1 MKTLDQLFHTQRTR
15 NAVTIALLFFLPF
28 IFFWRQTLGWL
39 TLADADAL
47 FWFYPAYHFVA
58 EQLKQGQL
66 PLWNPDLYGGMPLF
80 GQWQAGVLDPLN
92 WLYLFGLSE
101 RTITL
106 AQQLT
111 FSLALLG
118 MYGYVRQLACGR
130 RAAVFAAVVYG
141 LSGFIVART
150 IYPGIFHVVALTPW
164 VFIFLERLAQHR
176 RWRDAAFGALFV
188 AWQLFAAHPQPFI
201 YAAAMAAAYA
211 LYRFEWRTTNAKAW
225 AQQNWRF
232 ALQSACLYLGGFGLA
247 AIQLWPVAEMAAQ
260 SVRQEWP
267 YEHFTANSLHPV
279 SLLGVVFPF
288 LHGQGRGFFHLPFWG
303 PYWHAIEPT
312 IYLGGAVSAF
322 AVIAWFA
329 AWRGKWPLARFW
341 NVVAVVGVLLA
352 LGRYFAPLARVLYHV
367 PVWGQM
373 RSPNRHWLEVSFAV
387 AVLCGLLMD
396 RMLMESL
403 LRDGADELRGKAMLW
418 LKWLAPL
425 LTLLVLAIGWFGWFR
440 PGRSQAWLRTLPDF
454 HYLPPNFLR
463 AGGPEFWLPMLLVP
477 VTLATLGFFLRAPH
491 SLNRYAF
498 LLVAVLLDFQS
509 YAHFAPVS
517 AGQQSL
523 NSLLGRA
530 VPATLNP
537 AGAAFRLHQVMTPDS
552 QGFNPFW
559 MHGHEFITGYDPLL
573 NTRYKTFTGIDEAGR
588 NFSPTLLQPADTT
601 LDLLNVRYVMLSP
614 EYLKQQSEADKA
626 AMQDAARWRA
636 VRNDSPIQWYID
648 HQVYENLRAQPRVWL
663 VGEVQVVT
671 DWYQQLQRLR
681 GELKDEQGRAFD
693 PRRTAISETSYGF
706 TDFVSSFDSS
716 GEPFAAAAA
725 TIVQRQPG
733 RMLIETD
740 AARPS
745 LLVIS
750 EMAYPGWQVK
760 IDGQWGSWQRV
771 NYMLCGVRLQA
782 GKHRVEFFYRPPSV
796 KTGAM
801 VSLIAAFILLGVIAW
816 SFRFES

>member
-1 MKTLDQLFHTQRTR
+1 MHDWFRQHPRAATVAAPLF
-15 NAVTIALLFFLPF
+15 LFLLPF
-28 IFFWRQTLGWL
+28 AFFWRQTLGWL

-66 PLWNPDLYGGMPLF
+66 PLWNPHLYGGMPLF

-92 WLYLFGLSE
+92 WIYLFGLSE

-118 MYGYVRQLACGR
+118 MYGYVRQLSAGR
-130 RAAVFAAVVYG
+130 RAAVFAAVIYG

-176 RWRDAAFGALFV
+176 RWRDAVFGALFV
-188 AWQLFAAHPQPFI
+188 AWQLFAAHPQPFL
-201 YAAAMAAAYA
+201 YAAVMAGAYA
-211 LYRFEWRTTNAKAW
+211 LFRMQWRAVSVSEWLRLNI
-225 AQQNWRF
+225 RF
-232 ALQSACLYLGGFGLA
+232 AVQAFCVYFGGVCLA
-247 AIQLWPVAEMAAQ
+247 ALQLLPVAEMAAQ

-267 YEHFTANSLHPV
+267 YEHFTFNSLHPA
-279 SLLGVVFPF
+279 SLLSVVFPF
-288 LHGQGRGFFHLPFWG
+288 LHGQGRGFLHLPFWG

-312 IYLGGAVSAF
+312 IYLGGAVLVF

-341 NVVAVVGVLLA
+341 NFVAVVGVLLA

-387 AVLCGLLMD
+387 AVLSGF
-396 RMLMESL
+396 LMERL
-403 LRDGADELRGKAMLW
+403 LRDNADELRSTVARW
-418 LKWLAPL
+418 LTRLAPL
-425 LTLLVLAIGWFGWFR
+425 LILLVWLVGGFAWQR
-440 PGRSQAWLRTLPDF
+440 PGLTQAWLRTLPDF
-454 HYLPPNFLR
+454 QYLPPNFLR

-477 VTLATLGFFLRAPH
+477 ATLAALAYFLRAPQ
-491 SLNRYAF
+491 SLRRYAF

-517 AGQQSL
+517 ATGQSL
-523 NSLLGRA
+523 NSLLGRGVA
-530 VPATLNP
+530 ATLNP
-537 AGAAFRLHQVMTPDS
+537 AGAAFRSHQLLTSDS

-573 NTRYKTFTGIDEAGR
+573 STRYKTLTRIDEAGR
-588 NFSPTLLQPADTT
+588 NFSPTLLQSADTT
-601 LDLLNVRYVMLSP
+601 LDLLNVRYVLLSP
-614 EYLKQQSEADKA
+614 EYVQAQSEADKTA
-626 AMQDAARWRA
+626 LQDTARWRD
-636 VRNDSPIQWYID
+636 VPNDSPIYWYHD
-648 HQVYENLRAQPRVWL
+648 HQIYENLRVQPRAWL

-693 PRRTAISETSYGF
+693 PRYMAISETSYGF
-706 TDFVSSFDSS
+706 EDFVSSPA
-716 GEPFAAAAA
+716 PFAADSAK
-725 TIVQRQPG
+725 IVERQAG
-733 RMLIETD
+733 RLLLETD

-796 KTGAM
+796 KTGAL
-801 VSLIAAFILLGVIAW
+801 VSLVTAIILLGVMAW
-816 SFRFES
+816 SFRFER